1 MLLWSIS
8 MSCEAN
14 LYIFVGAGIIF
25 TLLFELICVVI
36 YEDCT
41 LACSLKEVTM
51 FQACRNPK
59 GSFDQLWFD
68 VGGFC
73 LSDHSKVNLMSIT
86 VMPVRSQFVC
96 SGISILYTAEL
107 FSFHRFG
114 LKLLVVT
121 LYDRWIYDEYCY
133 WLAVL
138 HLFTLDFFTPVAT
151 HGHSTSNGKSA
162 VCTDI
167 ICTVLQALIKRQHH

>member
-1 MLLWSIS
+1 MLLWTIS

-14 LYIFVGAGIIF
+14 LYIFVGAGRIF

-41 LACSLKEVTM
+41 LACSLKEATM

-73 LSDHSKVNLMSIT
+73 LSDQSKVNLMSIT
-86 VMPVRSQFVC
+86 VMPVGSQFVC
-96 SGISILYTAEL
+96 SGIFILYTAEL

-151 HGHSTSNGKSA
+151 VDLKRENVKKKLA
-162 VCTDI
+162 QI
-167 ICTVLQALIKRQHH
+167 II